1 MFLGEE
7 FNEKQCDQMC
17 DNCRKGLR
25 VIDKNCTQEALKILE
40 FVYTN
45 SSYKCNV
52 TLKMVVD
59 LFRGLKLKK
68 SFIK

>member
-7 FNEKQCDQMC
+7 FCEKQCKQMC
-17 DNCRKGLR
+17 DNCRQGLR

-40 FVYTN
+40 FVYIN
-45 SSYKCNV
+45 CSYKYNV

-68 SFIK
+68 SYIK